1 MNQLSRRS
9 NTSKFGRS
17 PLGWAI
23 LAAIVG
29 ITGGARSARAADPD
43 PFAETPSVSVDAESP
58 GGGAASKPKVPS
70 GPAAAPAASAGA
82 VVPGIIEQL
91 PASAYPE
98 PFTRGLYGG
107 PLWLDMQGL
116 QWPYMPQTGIGIS
129 GYGWVDA
136 NARLIRTGNP
146 NIPASYKELLDQGRF
161 VLRITPTYTNG
172 VWFVQTQAEIVAN
185 TNQVDLQPTPGIV
198 SADDV
203 WVRTGVLQKWDI
215 TVGRFQAFDV
225 YPLGMGLDLNTYE
238 RQGAFDPS
246 FLGTP
251 NQAGAVPQIYLADYL
266 FYRPGGPPNGSRV
279 GNAAFHIYPFKFLR
293 GELLGQ
299 FGNDGAENYAGAR
312 PAAIFDMG
320 ILKVRGALEYQYKW
334 AEDPR
339 AQFKSTIKNR
349 GGAASAQVV
358 FAPFIEGGVNF
369 GYAIYDTFDSTN
381 PGGDPAL
388 SGDRYSFG
396 GFVDVSPLPAA
407 LPYLLIGG
415 GANYATNH
423 NLIKDNEGHFENSTS
438 LQSFLAVQYLFYK
451 QLYFKV
457 VAGYAKSHFENKATT
472 TPYDDDMF
480 SLRIRLQYLF

>member
-1 MNQLSRRS
+1 
-9 NTSKFGRS
+9 
-17 PLGWAI
+17 
-23 LAAIVG
+23 
-29 ITGGARSARAADPD
+29 
-43 PFAETPSVSVDAESP
+43 
-58 GGGAASKPKVPS
+58 
-70 GPAAAPAASAGA
+70 
-82 VVPGIIEQL
+82 
-91 PASAYPE
+91 
-98 PFTRGLYGG
+98 
-107 PLWLDMQGL
+107 
-116 QWPYMPQTGIGIS
+116 
-129 GYGWVDA
+129 
-136 NARLIRTGNP
+136 
-146 NIPASYKELLDQGRF
+146 
-161 VLRITPTYTNG
+161 
-172 VWFVQTQAEIVAN
+172 
-185 TNQVDLQPTPGIV
+185 
-198 SADDV
+198 
-203 WVRTGVLQKWDI
+203 
-215 TVGRFQAFDV
+215 
-225 YPLGMGLDLNTYE
+225 
-238 RQGAFDPS
+238 
-246 FLGTP
+246 
-251 NQAGAVPQIYLADYL
+251 
-266 FYRPGGPPNGSRV
+266 
-279 GNAAFHIYPFKFLR
+279 
-293 GELLGQ
+293 
-299 FGNDGAENYAGAR
+299 
-312 PAAIFDMG
+312 MG

>member
-9 NTSKFGRS
+9 RLGYSK
-17 PLGWAI
+17 LGSTI
-23 LAAIVG
+23 LLAIVAF
-29 ITGGARSARAADPD
+29 TGAARSARAADAD
-43 PFAETPSVSVDAESP
+43 PFAEGGAPAGEDAESP
-58 GGGAASKPKVPS
+58 GGGAASKAKVP
-70 GPAAAPAASAGA
+70 PAPAASPAESAGS
-82 VVPGIIEQL
+82 VVPGVIEQL

-129 GYGWVDA
+129 GYGWVDG

-185 TNQVDLQPTPGIV
+185 TNQVDIQPTPGIV
-198 SADDV
+198 AADDV
-203 WVRTGVLQKWDI
+203 WVRTGILQKWDV

-251 NQAGAVPQIYLADYL
+251 NQSGAVPQIYLADYL
-266 FYRPGGPPNGSRV
+266 FYRPSGSRV
-279 GNAAFHIYPFKFLR
+279 GNVAFHTYPTRALR

-320 ILKVRGALEYQYKW
+320 IFKLRGALEYQYKW

-339 AQFKSTIKNR
+339 AQFKNTIKNR

-358 FAPFIEGGVNF
+358 LAPFFEAGVNF
-369 GYAIYDTFDSTN
+369 GYAIYDTFDQTN

-388 SGDRYSFG
+388 SGNRTSFG
-396 GFVDVSPLPAA
+396 GFADVSPLPAS
-407 LPYLLIGG
+407 LPYLLIGVG
-415 GANYATNH
+415 GNYATNH
-423 NLIKDNEGHFENSTS
+423 NLIKDNEGKFESSTS
-438 LQSFLAVQYLFYK
+438 LQAFLAVQYLFYK

-457 VAGYAKSHFENKATT
+457 VGGYAKSHFENKVTT

-480 SLRIRLQYLF
+480 SLRVRLQYLF